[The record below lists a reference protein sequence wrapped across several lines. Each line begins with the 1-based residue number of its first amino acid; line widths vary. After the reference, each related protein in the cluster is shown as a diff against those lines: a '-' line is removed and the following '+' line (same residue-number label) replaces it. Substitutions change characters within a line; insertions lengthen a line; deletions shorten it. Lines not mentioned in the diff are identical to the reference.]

1 MMRVD
6 RPPHWPSTET
16 EALAEQ
22 DRLRPLVVTAGR
34 PAKVDLVAGLD
45 VTYATD
51 SERLAAAVVVLDAN
65 TLAEVE
71 RQIVFGEARFPY
83 LPGLL
88 AFREIPALI
97 EALRALRTVP
107 DVLIADGYGIA
118 HPRRFGL
125 ACHIGVLTGLPTI
138 GVAKTAFVG
147 DYTEPPPSRG
157 SYCDL
162 VHDGDVVG
170 RVLRT
175 QTGVKPVFVS
185 IGHRIDLEAACDLV
199 LALSPRYRLP
209 ETTRA
214 ADHLSRAALAAN

>member
-1 MMRVD
+1 MRLD
-6 RPPHWPSTET
+6 LPPDWPSTEAG
-16 EALAEQ
+16 ALAEQ
-22 DRLRPLVVTAGR
+22 DRLRPLVVTTGR
-34 PAKVDLVAGLD
+34 PARVGLVAGLD

-51 SERLAAAVVVLDAN
+51 GERLAAAVVVLDAN

-71 RQIVFGEARFPY
+71 RQIVLGEARFPY
-83 LPGLL
+83 RPGLL
-88 AFREIPALI
+88 AFREIPALV
-97 EALRALRTVP
+97 EALRALKTVP
-107 DVLIADGYGIA
+107 DVLVADGYGIA

-147 DYTEPPPSRG
+147 DYAEPPNARG
-157 SYCDL
+157 AYSDL

-175 QTGVKPVFVS
+175 RTGVKPVFVS
-185 IGHRIDLEAACDLV
+185 VGHRIDLEAACDLV
-199 LALSPRYRLP
+199 ITLSPRYRLP

-214 ADHLSRAALAAN
+214 ADHLSRMALAAD